1 MSVIDNKINA
11 VTRLQGNIQD
21 LITEMPTSTEFEEMA
36 RNTEF
41 NESISKNLE
50 DINTSLSAV
59 DDELTS
65 LLASLQVYATEF
77 DSY

>member
-1 MSVIDNKINA
+1 MSIIDNKISA

-21 LITEMPTSTEFEEMA
+21 LITEMPTSADFEEMA
-36 RNTEF
+36 TNTEF
-41 NESISKNLE
+41 NEDIIENID